1 MFSKPKSEPNTGQ
14 TTLGAATQ
22 PVSFAAPAADP
33 RRSVLHDGIRIEG
46 NWTSDGIVDF
56 GGTIVGDLTADTI
69 ILTKTGKITG
79 NIRARHVTIEGAVNG
94 SISAYTLSIRS
105 TAMVQAPGCRMCC
118 RTLTPSMTSAARSR
132 IRRWSQVM

>member
-22 PVSFAAPAADP
+22 PVSFVAPAADP

-46 NWTSDGIVDF
+46 NWSSDGIVDF

-79 NIRARHVTIEGAVNG
+79 NIRARHVTIEGTVNG
-94 SISAYTLSIRS
+94 SISAYTLSIS
-105 TAMVQAPGCRMCC
+105 AGAEVQADIGAQEVAIDFGAKVNGVLSI
-118 RTLTPSMTSAARSR
+118 TGKKQQA
-132 IRRWSQVM
+132 

>member
-22 PVSFAAPAADP
+22 RVSFAAPAADP

-79 NIRARHVTIEGAVNG
+79 NIRARHVTIEGTVNG

-105 TAMVQAPGCRMCC
+105 TAVVQADIGAQEVSVDFGAEVNGVLSITGKKPQ
-118 RTLTPSMTSAARSR
+118 A
-132 IRRWSQVM
+132 